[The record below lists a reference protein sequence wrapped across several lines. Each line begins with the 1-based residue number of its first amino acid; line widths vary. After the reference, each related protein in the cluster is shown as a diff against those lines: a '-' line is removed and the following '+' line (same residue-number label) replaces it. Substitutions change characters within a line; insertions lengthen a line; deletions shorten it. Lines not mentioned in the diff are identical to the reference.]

1 MATSGDVIV
10 DGYWRCSTN
19 NRLHK
24 NGTSCIPS
32 ECTKEMEYENVFN
45 PQMGMRESASMFKGE
60 RPTIAQ
66 LEEILKEDNSKQ
78 NIKINPDGSITTLP
92 ILAII
97 DDEIALEALNNNILI
112 LEDAFRTG
120 FECKACDGEGHTK
133 QLCTTCGGNKVVAHN
148 PEFSAAAALL
158 SEQELE
164 LLPPHFAESL
174 KKKREEQDRHKI
186 VSGGLMPCTKCQV
199 SDKRGSSIISGFQQC
214 TLCKGFGASM
224 VVPEDSMRRPT
235 SGKVVS
241 LGPLCKFLKA
251 GDHVVYSNMM
261 GHATK
266 FKGKDVLRVMREDEI
281 MMRIHGTKPENFQ
294 RKVTS

>member
-1 MATSGDVIV
+1 MALDKMHESV
-10 DGYWRCSTN
+10 D
-19 NRLHK
+19 
-24 NGTSCIPS
+24 
-32 ECTKEMEYENVFN
+32 
-45 PQMGMRESASMFKGE
+45 MGMRESASMF
-60 RPTIAQ
+60 RPGQ
-66 LEEILKEDNSKQ
+66 LVQTDIPMVEKHPLYELHQ
-78 NIKINPDGSITTLP
+78 P

-133 QLCTTCGGNKVVAHN
+133 QLCPTCGGNKVIAQN
-148 PEFSAAAALL
+148 PDFNATAATLTESDKKA
-158 SEQELE
+158 
-164 LLPPHFAESL
+164 LPPHFIAMLER
-174 KKKREEQDRHKI
+174 KNKEQVEEKI

-199 SDKRGSSIISGFQQC
+199 SDKRGGTIISGFQQC